1 MSIDLRLLLFIGL
14 FHLTSAEN
22 LRPPYL
28 NLAREKHIT
37 VSATSTC
44 GYFIDKDNPNKNDHV
59 RELYCKLTGSSPYEK
74 DYKDSNLI
82 SGQYC
87 DYCDPNLPEKKH
99 IVNYTIDGTDR
110 WWQVKKINNK
120 RKKKQLVKRYFL
132 FSSCSLVSTIISRS

>member
-1 MSIDLRLLLFIGL
+1 MSIRELLLL
-14 FHLTSAEN
+14 LVYLVTTSSGES

-44 GYFIDKDNPNKNDHV
+44 GEFIDKQNANKTKYKK
-59 RELYCKLTGSSPYEK
+59 ELYCKLTGSSPYEK

-82 SGQYC
+82 YGQYC
-87 DYCDPNLPEKKH
+87 DYCDPNVPDKKH

-110 WWQVKKINNK
+110 WWQVIKSILTKLNI
-120 RKKKQLVKRYFL
+120 RSL
-132 FSSCSLVSTIISRS
+132 FSFSSSSLRHYRVVWNIKK

>member
-1 MSIDLRLLLFIGL
+1 MSVRELLLLLGWFITTIHG
-14 FHLTSAEN
+14 EN

-44 GYFIDKDNPNKNDHV
+44 GEFPDKQNPNKIKYKK
-59 RELYCKLTGSSPYEK
+59 ELYCKLTGSSPYEK

-82 SGQYC
+82 YGQYC
-87 DYCDPNLPEKKH
+87 DSCDSSVPDKKH

-110 WWQVKKINNK
+110 WWQVKIIKNK
-120 RKKKQLVKRYFL
+120 NAKFQIFVYSHHHYHAVLNIKR
-132 FSSCSLVSTIISRS
+132 

>member
-1 MSIDLRLLLFIGL
+1 MSVRELFLLFVCLVANICG
-14 FHLTSAEN
+14 EN

-44 GYFIDKDNPNKNDHV
+44 GEFIDKQNPNKKKYKK
-59 RELYCKLTGSSPYEK
+59 ELYCKLTGSSPYEK

-82 SGQYC
+82 YGQYC
-87 DYCDPNLPEKKH
+87 DQCDPNVPDKKH

-110 WWQVKKINNK
+110 WWQVKTNN
-120 RKKKQLVKRYFL
+120 
-132 FSSCSLVSTIISRS
+132 

>member
-1 MSIDLRLLLFIGL
+1 MSTYHRLLLLIGL
-14 FHLTSAEN
+14 CQWTSAEN

-44 GYFIDKDNPNKNDHV
+44 GYFVDKDNPNKIDIN

-82 SGQYC
+82 YGQYC
-87 DYCDPNLPEKKH
+87 DYCDPNTPDKKH

-110 WWQVKKINNK
+110 WWQVRNSFGM
-120 RKKKQLVKRYFL
+120 KKKHFIR
-132 FSSCSLVSTIISRS
+132 

>member
-1 MSIDLRLLLFIGL
+1 MSVRELLLLLGWFITIIYG
-14 FHLTSAEN
+14 EN

-44 GYFIDKDNPNKNDHV
+44 GEFIDKQNKIKYKK
-59 RELYCKLTGSSPYEK
+59 ELYCKLTGSSPYEK

-82 SGQYC
+82 YGQYC
-87 DYCDPNLPEKKH
+87 DNCDFNVPDKKH

-110 WWQVKKINNK
+110 WWQVKLKL
-120 RKKKQLVKRYFL
+120 RKK
-132 FSSCSLVSTIISRS
+132 I

>member
-1 MSIDLRLLLFIGL
+1 MSVCELLLLLVALIG
-14 FHLTSAEN
+14 SSVGEN

-44 GYFIDKDNPNKNDHV
+44 GEFVDKPNSNKTQYKK
-59 RELYCKLTGSSPYEK
+59 ELYCKLTGSSPYEK

-82 SGQYC
+82 YGQYC
-87 DYCDPNLPEKKH
+87 DHCDPSIPDKKH

-110 WWQVKKINNK
+110 WWQVRENHTSFVIILFVSSHHPYRVVSSIKK
-120 RKKKQLVKRYFL
+120 
-132 FSSCSLVSTIISRS
+132 

>member
-1 MSIDLRLLLFIGL
+1 MRYIRVIEVLFFSTRYRKDVDNNVQLFDEIMSVGELLLVLVYLI
-14 FHLTSAEN
+14 TSSSGEN

-44 GYFIDKDNPNKNDHV
+44 GEFLDKQNSNKTKYKK
-59 RELYCKLTGSSPYEK
+59 ELYCKLTGSSPYEK

-82 SGQYC
+82 YGQYC
-87 DYCDPNLPEKKH
+87 DYCDPSVPDKKH

-110 WWQVKKINNK
+110 WWQVK
-120 RKKKQLVKRYFL
+120 
-132 FSSCSLVSTIISRS
+132 

>member
-1 MSIDLRLLLFIGL
+1 LFDEIMSVGELLLVLVYLI
-14 FHLTSAEN
+14 TSSSGEN

-44 GYFIDKDNPNKNDHV
+44 GEFLDKQNSNKTKYKK
-59 RELYCKLTGSSPYEK
+59 ELYCKLTGSSPYEK

-82 SGQYC
+82 YGQYC
-87 DYCDPNLPEKKH
+87 DYCDPSVPDKKH

-110 WWQVKKINNK
+110 WWQVK
-120 RKKKQLVKRYFL
+120 
-132 FSSCSLVSTIISRS
+132 